1 MIGGFNPYSK
11 SFSKKLFK
19 IKTTKKRRL
28 STKGKGKHKKFKKTK
43 TKKTKTKTT

>member
-19 IKTTKKRRL
+19 IKSTKKRRI
-28 STKGKGKHKKFKKTK
+28 STKGKGINKKLKKTK
-43 TKKTKTKTT
+43 TRKRR